1 MMLMEKPIVVI
12 DTETTGLDPAKHEV
26 IEFAGIKID
35 PVTLEVIDTLT
46 FKVKPLHIETAQS
59 KALEVNGYTPEAW
72 AEAIDPLDAA
82 QKIAKFC
89 AYTVIVGHNVRF
101 DFGFIHALFDSQGV
115 KARIDY
121 HVVDTVS
128 LAYTKLAKQGLASLT
143 LANVCKF
150 LDIDPEDS
158 VHRAMAGAEKCYEV
172 YKKLA

>member
-1 MMLMEKPIVVI
+1 MVPRLVEGVLLMMLMEKPIVVI

-82 QKIAKFC
+82 QKSPNFVP
-89 AYTVIVGHNVRF
+89 TR
-101 DFGFIHALFDSQGV
+101 
-115 KARIDY
+115 
-121 HVVDTVS
+121 
-128 LAYTKLAKQGLASLT
+128 
-143 LANVCKF
+143 
-150 LDIDPEDS
+150 
-158 VHRAMAGAEKCYEV
+158 
-172 YKKLA
+172 